1 MFLQQAA
8 LRLGLMYTK
17 LLGCA
22 SVMLVLGTLASAQT
36 SVKEIDI
43 DSGWG
48 GLGTPQSAHLVIKKL
63 NGDYRLN
70 GKRAWIAMMALLY
83 AKSFVFPRRPRSD
96 AGVMVKI

>member
-8 LRLGLMYTK
+8 LRLGLMYMK
-17 LLGCA
+17 LLACA

-36 SVKEIDI
+36 SVREIDI

-70 GKRAWIAMMALLY
+70 GKRVAASLIDQLVSAL
-83 AKSFVFPRRPRSD
+83 R
-96 AGVMVKI
+96 